1 MLAMNIFC
9 KLRICWTFT
18 FPYIASLSFLRL
30 TFQFYRTVLIF
41 WLGVGTNKTW
51 FGLVIYHGLKYLLN
65 RKKILFFVNTNRLE
79 VWSLLQNTPWWHA
92 NKLRP
97 LDWTW
102 TLVSWLK
109 VLRLTQRYLLF
120 QRSIW
125 SPNFLLCSHHNNN
138 SAQVTTNVNTNQP
151 VFQLTLTKKLLLL
164 TWPQWI
170 VVFYWSPRSN
180 GFRFDKGVIYWF
192 VIE

>member
-1 MLAMNIFC
+1 MLKLYISLYCIFKFLEVNFSVLPYSAYILVRCRNKQDLVWLSNISC
-9 KLRICWTFT
+9 L
-18 FPYIASLSFLRL
+18 
-30 TFQFYRTVLIF
+30 
-41 WLGVGTNKTW
+41 
-51 FGLVIYHGLKYLLN
+51 GLKYLLN
-65 RKKILFFVNTNRLE
+65 RKKFLFFVNTNRLE

-120 QRSIW
+120 QRLIW